1 MFSNK
6 NYHKAIIGVIFI
18 LGIFFVQ
25 LEFKGAEGRIYF
37 GLTES
42 VFNDGDL
49 NIINNHAN
57 TARIT
62 KTYHY
67 PNFHNHGGVIIW
79 IYFYGCGRFLDRLL
93 QTLNSYAHS
102 PLVPADTSFVPVM
115 MCLSTYV
122 IGLATLYLTFFLLKH
137 EYGARIVL
145 LSIAL
150 LFWGTPYFLY
160 MFFLPGQANIL
171 ASFFS
176 VTLIVVLLKSM
187 TVPNL
192 SYWFITGM
200 LFSIGAVVKLDLWF
214 HGMTIFSLL
223 CVRLIHDRNL
233 KKGMLICV
241 SFLSGVVPVWALKMT
256 NDYLTFGE
264 FKVAET
270 SLINGNYS
278 FFFDMLFS
286 PYRGYIFSS
295 PIFIFSFLG
304 GIIFIYRIIQHKEHI
319 LAHHLPSHAL
329 KIIMLC
335 YAITLICKLMIS
347 SRGYAW
353 GGGTFGAR
361 QYLSE
366 FPLVTFLFC
375 EFYTYFK
382 RKKLLILTSIP
393 LVFWNIFLGLNF
405 VYQSPPQ
412 PPVTI
417 KEHLAEIYQ
426 LLTGP
431 GFLIYMQESLLSSI
445 SLFFKLA
452 LIVFILCVL
461 LIVYCI
467 FIKMGLIKKV
477 ESNFVLYFTW
487 FCFVTYFLITMSN
500 VVFHKKNVMNLLR
513 NGYFNHSR
521 IISSHEIVAGENL
534 ASMDEMLDVYS
545 RWGNKEM
552 VAAILKTK
560 QAYLNNM
567 RAKILSSSDTS
578 WEQLEAKFEALLE
591 QRQYA
596 EALKVAEE
604 ALAVAEKTFGP
615 EHPNVARSL
624 HNKAILLLAQGR
636 LAEAEPLF
644 KRTLTIYE
652 NTLDPAHPVLVTPLH
667 NLAFLY
673 ARQGRYAEAETHVKR
688 ALAIQ
693 ENALGANHPRMA
705 ELLKTLAF
713 VYTAQGRYAEA
724 EPLFKRILSIYE
736 QFLPPDHPEVSGI
749 LENMRELYRKLGKE
763 DEIQKLQERYNKRAR
778 E

>member
-6 NYHKAIIGVIFI
+6 NYHRAIIGVIFI
-18 LGIFFVQ
+18 LGIFLVQ

-57 TARIT
+57 PARIT

-79 IYFYGCGRFLDRLL
+79 IYFYGFGRFMDMLL
-93 QTLNSYAHS
+93 QTINSYTHFR
-102 PLVPADTSFVPVM
+102 LMPADTSFVNVM
-115 MCLSTYV
+115 MCLSTYI
-122 IGLATLYLTFFLLKH
+122 IGILTLYLTFLLLKH
-137 EYGARIVL
+137 EYGDRTVL
-145 LSIAL
+145 LSITL

-176 VTLIVVLLKSM
+176 VTILVVLLKS
-187 TVPNL
+187 VAVHNV
-192 SYWFITGM
+192 SYWFMAGI
-200 LFSIGAVVKLDLWF
+200 LFSLGAVVKLDLWF
-214 HGMTIFSLL
+214 QGITIFSLM
-223 CVRLIHDRNL
+223 CFRLNHDRNL
-233 KKGMLICV
+233 KKGILICV
-241 SFLSGVVPVWALKMT
+241 SFLSGVVPVWTFKTAT
-256 NDYLTFGE
+256 DYLTFGE
-264 FKVAET
+264 LKLAES

-286 PYRGYIFSS
+286 PYRGYIFCS
-295 PIFIFSFLG
+295 PIFLFSLLG
-304 GIIFIYRIIQHKEHI
+304 LIIFLYRFIQRKEHM
-319 LAHHLPSHAL
+319 LAFHPAHAL
-329 KIIMLC
+329 KIIMFC
-335 YAITLICKLMIS
+335 YAITLTCKLMIS

-375 EFYTYFK
+375 EFSTYFK
-382 RKKLLILTSIP
+382 RKKILLLMSIP

-405 VYQSPPQ
+405 VYQAPPQ
-412 PPVTI
+412 PPVII

-431 GFLIYMQESLLSSI
+431 GFLIYMKESLLSSTP
-445 SLFFKLA
+445 LFFKLTF
-452 LIVFILCVL
+452 IGFILCFL
-461 LIVYCI
+461 LLLYCI
-467 FIKMGLIKKV
+467 FIKMGLLKKV
-477 ESNFVLYFTW
+477 KSNVIFYFTW
-487 FCFVTYFLITMSN
+487 FCFITYFLMTMSN
-500 VVFHKKNVMNLLR
+500 LAFNKRNAMKLLR
-513 NGYFNHSR
+513 DGYFHRSR

-545 RWGNKEM
+545 RWENKEM
-552 VAAILKTK
+552 VAAISKTK

-567 RAKILSSSDTS
+567 DARIISSPDTS
-578 WEQLEAKFEALLE
+578 WEQLEAKFRALLD

-596 EALKVAEE
+596 EALNVAEE
-604 ALAVAEKTFGP
+604 AISVAEVTFGP

-624 HNKAILLLAQGR
+624 HNVAILLLAQGR
-636 LAEAEPLF
+636 LAEAESLF
-644 KRTLTIYE
+644 KRVLTIYE
-652 NTLDPAHPVLVTPLH
+652 NALEPAHPVFVTPLH

-673 ARQGRYAEAETHVKR
+673 GRQGRYGEAETLAKR
-688 ALAIQ
+688 ALTIQ
-693 ENALGANHPRMA
+693 ENALGAEHPRVA

-724 EPLFKRILSIYE
+724 EPVFKRTLSIYE
-736 QFLPPDHPEVSGI
+736 QFLQPDHPQMSDI
-749 LENMRELYRKLGKE
+749 LENMRELYRKMGKE
-763 DEIQKLQERYNKRAR
+763 DEIQKLQERYNTSPIVP
-778 E
+778 